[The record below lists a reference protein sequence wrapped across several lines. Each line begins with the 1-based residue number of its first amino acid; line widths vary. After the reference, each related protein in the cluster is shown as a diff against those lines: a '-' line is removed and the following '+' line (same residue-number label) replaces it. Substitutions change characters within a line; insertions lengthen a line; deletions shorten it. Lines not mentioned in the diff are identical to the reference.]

1 MRKTLL
7 LFSVIVFIQTV
18 SAQNLV
24 VNPDAESLPRGTGWT
39 IVNQGGLT
47 CLLVPT
53 NNTTN
58 WTMKPDGSLNYPF
71 DHTIGASGGTV
82 FFSGCS
88 SIFQGPFEL
97 YQVIDVSAD
106 AASID
111 IGTQL
116 YDFSGYIQTPVPI
129 QTDIGRFIVDFLD
142 ASNAVLGTSYK
153 STWQSNFDGSG
164 ITWNQYS
171 STRTAPVGT
180 RSIKIRLQTQMYV
193 NQPAINVHFDDISL
207 TKTIVVPLGLLS
219 FTGKEIN
226 SNIQLNWQ
234 MANKIEC
241 EKFELQRSTNATNF
255 SSIAT
260 IQANKINYQFI
271 DENNPHDAGK
281 YFYRLKMTGHNQK
294 IDYSKVVMIKAEKKF
309 SITLTPNPADNIVTV
324 NSLSKPGIVSIIN
337 NNGSTML
344 RTNVKGSSVT
354 LDISRLAAGLYIVRY
369 TSEGNSS
376 NKKLIVQH

>member
-7 LFSVIVFIQTV
+7 LFSTIAFIQ
-18 SAQNLV
+18 SLSSQNLV

-53 NNTTN
+53 NNTSN

-71 DHTIGASGGTV
+71 DHTAGASGGTV

-88 SIFQGPFEL
+88 NIFQGPFEL
-97 YQVIDVSAD
+97 YQTIDVSAD

-111 IGTQL
+111 IGSQL

-129 QTDIGRFIVDFLD
+129 QTDVGRFIVDFLD
-142 ASNAVLGTSYK
+142 AGNAILGTSYR
-153 STWQSNFDGSG
+153 SAWQSNFDGSG

-171 STRTAPVGT
+171 NTRTAPVGT

-207 TKTIVVPLGLLS
+207 TKPGVVPLGLLS
-219 FTGKEIN
+219 FTGKGIN
-226 SNIQLNWQ
+226 SNIQLNWE
-234 MANKIEC
+234 MADEIQC
-241 EKFELQRSTNATNF
+241 EKFELQRSTDATHF

-260 IQANKINYQFI
+260 IPAGKTHYQFI
-271 DENNPHDAGK
+271 DENNPREAGK
-281 YFYRLKMTGHNQK
+281 YFYRLKMTGLDKK
-294 IDYSKVVMIKAEKKF
+294 IAYSKVVMIKTEKKF
-309 SITLTPNPADNIVTV
+309 SIILSPNPAN
-324 NSLSKPGIVSIIN
+324 NIVSI
-337 NNGSTML
+337 NGLSQ
-344 RTNVKGSSVT
+344 
-354 LDISRLAAGLYIVRY
+354 ARY
-369 TSEGNSS
+369 CF
-376 NKKLIVQH
+376 HH